1 MGWFDEQIRQ
11 RVQND
16 DDIFADS
23 FAQLAN
29 LVNGSRKLE
38 IRFHTDQEL
47 AGEAIG
53 EILKFYHVHAQE
65 LPANL
70 TTLDE
75 VLEYLLRPSGIMRRH
90 VRLRDKWYKDA
101 SGAMLGSL
109 KDGRFVALVP
119 GGVHGY
125 DYIDPDTKKAVKI
138 TRSNVDQIFINRFR
152 CVS

>member
-75 VLEYLLRPSGIMRRH
+75 VLEYLLRP
-90 VRLRDKWYKDA
+90 L
-101 SGAMLGSL
+101 
-109 KDGRFVALVP
+109 
-119 GGVHGY
+119 
-125 DYIDPDTKKAVKI
+125 
-138 TRSNVDQIFINRFR
+138 
-152 CVS
+152 